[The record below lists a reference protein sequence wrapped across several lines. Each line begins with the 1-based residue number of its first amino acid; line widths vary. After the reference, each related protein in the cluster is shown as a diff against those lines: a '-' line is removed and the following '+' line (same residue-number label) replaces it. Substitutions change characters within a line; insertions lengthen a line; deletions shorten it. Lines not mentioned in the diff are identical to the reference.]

1 MKRLFTL
8 AFVMI
13 VCLSNSSEADDS
25 IRVSG
30 RQALITYTKVLPKY
44 SAQSKSTVTESGLT
58 YHLDDAGAENAVGLL
73 TGGDFMWLNELEAA
87 SSGERITR
95 ILVGRG
101 LPGSSS
107 QISTAEYKVILY
119 EDPTDDGDPS
129 DAIFLV
135 SADLPAT
142 GSMEGDFQVV
152 AIPTVTVEGKF
163 FVAVLVSNLPTS
175 DYYPALLDENTPAGK
190 SWSVGSSTPNGL
202 DLYTLN
208 NKVANDEP
216 LFKNEDLGFPG
227 NWLIRAGSASGY
239 YTAYLPHIT
248 GGYDVY
254 EDHLK
259 VNNLNTITAYF
270 DLILYDN
277 SGSKC
282 YSQSHF
288 VNPSDMLD
296 LDLKWIN
303 SQAQTGKIL
312 YTDSKLHFRQTYEY
326 NYGVTS
332 VAESFLP
339 DETYSSLCFFFTETP
354 SQWNVSKGMA
364 LANLG
369 THSVNITFSAHGGG
383 RLLETSPTYVL
394 GPNQKITGTPETFF
408 SAVSP
413 SGIDAVLVKTDDY
426 PTLTGLSMMYFPD
439 LPAMNCNLAKEVR

>member
-1 MKRLFTL
+1 MKRLFAL
-8 AFVMI
+8 AVVMI
-13 VCLSNSSEADDS
+13 VCLSNSSEAADS
-25 IRVSG
+25 IFVSG
-30 RQALITYTKVLPKY
+30 RQALITNKKVLPKY
-44 SAQSKSTVTESGLT
+44 SAQIKSTVTESGLT

-107 QISTAEYKVILY
+107 QISTSEYKVILY
-119 EDPTDDGDPS
+119 DDPTDDGDPS
-129 DAIFLV
+129 DAILLS
-135 SADLPAT
+135 SADLPAS
-142 GSMEGDFQVV
+142 GPMEGDFQVV

-163 FVAVLVSNLPTS
+163 FVAMLASNLPKT

-202 DLYTLN
+202 DPYTLDN
-208 NKVANDEP
+208 TVANDEP
-216 LFKNEDLGFPG
+216 LLKNEDLGFPG
-227 NWLIRAGSASGY
+227 NWLIRASSDSGY

-248 GGYDVY
+248 GGFDSFN
-254 EDHLK
+254 DHLK

-277 SGSKC
+277 SGSEC
-282 YSQSHF
+282 YRQSYF
-288 VNPSDMLD
+288 IYPSDLLD
-296 LDLKWIN
+296 LDLKGIN
-303 SQAQTGKIL
+303 PLAQTGKIL

-326 NYGVTS
+326 NYGVTC
-332 VAESFLP
+332 VAESYLP
-339 DETYSSLCFFFTETP
+339 DETYSSLCFFFTEMS
-354 SQWNVSKGMA
+354 SQLTVSKGMA

-369 THSVNITFSAHGGG
+369 THSVNITFFAHGGG

-394 GPNQKITGTPETFF
+394 GPNQKITGTSENFF

-413 SGIDAVLVKTDDY
+413 SDIDAVLVKTDDY
-426 PTLTGLSMMYFPD
+426 PTLTGLSMMFFPD